1 MTKLQ
6 ASMLALLGGASYGL
20 LPGFAKQAYA
30 SGVGTGPLTLTQNL
44 IGAILLWSIA
54 FIAARGQSKP
64 DRRQILQLLLT
75 GALPG
80 LTGAF
85 YYWALA
91 MLPAS
96 LGIILLFQFTWI
108 GVGLEWLLTREKPG
122 PSRWLALFLLVPG
135 TVLAAGLEG
144 GSSPQFHW
152 LGVMLGFLSALTYTG
167 YLSAAGRVATSVSP
181 WARSAWISTG
191 ATITTSIFFS
201 LFLTGDG
208 GGKVGDLLLYGG
220 LMGLFG
226 ALLPTVCFAYG
237 VPVIGGGLAGILG
250 AVELPVVLLVSR
262 FFLGEP
268 VGLRQ
273 WLGTILMLAGI
284 YIGEKGEHFFKK
296 TLEY

>member
-1 MTKLQ
+1 MTKFQ

-30 SGVGTGPLTLTQNL
+30 SGVGTGPLTMTQNL
-44 IGAILLWSIA
+44 IGAILLWWIA

-85 YYWALA
+85 YYWALTL
-91 MLPAS
+91 LPAS
-96 LGIILLFQFTWI
+96 LGIILLFQFTWM
-108 GVGLEWLLTREKPG
+108 GVGLEWLLTGIKPG
-122 PSRWLALFLLVPG
+122 PSRWLAMLLLLPG
-135 TVLAAGLEG
+135 TVLAAGLERG
-144 GSSPQFHW
+144 IAHLHW
-152 LGVMLGFLSALTYTG
+152 LGVILGLLSAVAYTG
-167 YLSAAGRVATSVSP
+167 YLYAAGRVATSVSP
-181 WARSAWISTG
+181 WFRSAWISTG

-250 AVELPVVLLVSR
+250 AVELPVVLLVSQL
-262 FFLGEP
+262 FIGERVEP
-268 VGLRQ
+268 LQ
-273 WLGTILMLAGI
+273 WLGALLMLAGI
-284 YIGEKGEHFFKK
+284 YLGEKGEHFF
-296 TLEY
+296 